1 MDFYSMLQNVETFFW
16 GYIGFVLIIFLGSFL
31 TLRTKGYQILAL
43 PFVCKKVGEDMIA
56 RHDERGYHPLRLFFT
71 SVGGMLGV
79 GNIIGIVTA
88 VQLGGP
94 GALFW
99 VWVAGF
105 AGSLIKYSEIYLG
118 LKHRVQNESGG
129 YDGGPMYFLRRA
141 FKMPWIASLVALL
154 LCIYGAEIYQFNVV
168 VDTLSSAIQLDRLVI
183 AVLLLSL
190 VMYTV
195 LGGIR
200 RVSSVCSIVMPLF
213 LAGYLVMGFWVILM
227 HATSLPGLFDLILTS
242 AFNGHAAAGGFIGST
257 AILAIQNGMA
267 SASYAA
273 DIGIGYDSI
282 IQAES
287 KAIKPEVQ
295 ARLAFLGVIM
305 DNIICT
311 VSILIVLV
319 TGLWQQNGH
328 EMPLVQTALNQYF
341 PFMNWVM
348 PLFIFLLGYTT
359 LIAYL
364 LVGCKCAS
372 YLHPKS
378 GSKIYISYALLA
390 FGFFHFYDQNIALTV
405 MRIAGAMLLMINLT
419 GIFLLRKE
427 IFFERSPMEAYGTA
441 N

>member
-1 MDFYSMLQNVETFFW
+1 MLQNVETFFW
-16 GYIGFVLIIFLGSFL
+16 GYIGFVLIIFLGSLL
-31 TLRTKGYQILAL
+31 TLKTKGYQILAL
-43 PFVCKKVGEDMIA
+43 PFVCKKVGEDMKA

-141 FKMPWIASLVALL
+141 FKMPWIASLAALL

-200 RVSSVCSIVMPLF
+200 RVSNVCSIIMPLF
-213 LAGYLVMGFWVILM
+213 LAGYLVMGIWVIVM
-227 HATSLPGLFDLILTS
+227 HATSLPGLFDLIMTS

-257 AILAIQNGMA
+257 AMLAIQNGMA

-295 ARLAFLGVIM
+295 ARLALLGVIM
-305 DNIICT
+305 DNLICT

-328 EMPLVQTALNQYF
+328 EMPLVQTALSQFF

-378 GSKIYISYALLA
+378 GSKLYISYALLV

-419 GIFLLRKE
+419 AIFLLRKE
-427 IFFERSPMEAYGTA
+427 VFFERSPVEAYGTA